1 MFVSE
6 KTGTLVCQSGN
17 MDLSKNLSDLL
28 IACYVTG
35 AETRTGLSRPMGYKG
50 GWGGKWFCPGCGGRC
65 HEDEPGV
72 VHCEKCDR
80 DMARFI
86 YPLVEFHCH
95 DKVGI

>member
-65 HEDEPGV
+65 HEDEPATV
-72 VHCEKCDR
+72 TWR
-80 DMARFI
+80 ASSIRWWSFI
-86 YPLVEFHCH
+86 AMTKWEFRTMRR
-95 DKVGI
+95 